1 MKNGAISFDRVEV
14 NFSLDEENNPDSV
27 FFKTSKDANKLIEEF
42 MLLANK
48 RVAQF
53 IGKQTPRIPFVYRI
67 HDDPDEEKLFNLKQ
81 TISSFG
87 YSFNPKGKN
96 VSKEIN
102 KLLSDCN
109 GKREQNLIDTLALRS
124 MSKAEYTTDNIG
136 HYGLAFTHYTHF
148 TSPITTISRRY
159 RSPLTTRLFR
169 TKEKSPKNHYRRGV

>member
-53 IGKQTPRIPFVYRI
+53 IGKQTPRSPFVYRI

-136 HYGLAFTHYTHF
+136 HYGLA
-148 TSPITTISRRY
+148 
-159 RSPLTTRLFR
+159 
-169 TKEKSPKNHYRRGV
+169 